1 MPMQPFMNENFL
13 LGTETAR
20 TLYHEAAKDMPI
32 IDYHCHLSPR
42 EIAQNIKFDNI
53 TQLMLGGDH
62 YKWRAML
69 SWGVDERLIRG
80 DGDPKEKF
88 IAFADAVSH
97 AIGNPLY
104 HWTHLELQRV
114 FDIDTPL
121 TRDTAGVIYDLTTEM
136 LQGDDFRA
144 QALIDKFNV
153 DYLCTTD
160 DPVDDLSFHQTI
172 AAGDGLKAK
181 VYPAF
186 RPDKAIN
193 IDRPGFADYIHQL
206 SRVAGMEINS
216 TADVLTALERRVEY
230 FHVCGARISDHGM
243 DTVPWGEPSFKQADK
258 AFHAAMAGEDMKQ
271 KHIES
276 YRTVLLAG
284 LGGMYA
290 QRGWVQQYHI
300 GAMRNNNT
308 AMFRRYGPDVGFDS
322 IIDNPIGH
330 NLSRLM
336 DLQDSQ
342 GQLPKTILYCLNQ
355 AANHTVGTMLGNF
368 QQSGVKGKIQMG
380 SAWWFLD
387 QKEGMQE
394 QMKTLAA
401 LGVLGAF
408 VGMLTDSRSFI
419 SYPRHEYFRRILCN
433 LIGQWV
439 ENGEYPNDIEFL
451 KSMVRDISYNNAKE
465 YFGI

>member
-1 MPMQPFMNENFL
+1 MQPFLDENFL
-13 LGTETAR
+13 LATETAR
-20 TLYHEAAKDMPI
+20 ELYHDAAKDMPI
-32 IDYHCHLSPR
+32 IDYHCHLSPK
-42 EIAQNIKFDNI
+42 EIAQNIQFENI
-53 TQLMLGGDH
+53 SHLMLGGDH

-69 SWGVDERLIRG
+69 SYGVDEKLIRG

-88 IAFADAVSH
+88 IAFADTVSH

-114 FDIDTPL
+114 FGIHTPL
-121 TRDTAGVIYDLTTEM
+121 SKATAPAIYDEASEM
-136 LQGDDFRA
+136 LKGEDFRA

-172 AAGDGLKAK
+172 AAENTLKAK
-181 VYPAF
+181 VFPAF
-186 RPDKAIN
+186 RPDKALN
-193 IDRPGFADYIHQL
+193 IDKAGFVDYIRQL

-230 FHVCGARISDHGM
+230 FHACGARIADHGM
-243 DTVPWGEPSFKQADK
+243 DTVPYGEPSFKQADK
-258 AFHAAMAGEDMKQ
+258 AFRAAMAGEEDKQ
-271 KHIES
+271 KHIDS
-276 YRTVLLAG
+276 YRTVVLAG
-284 LGGMYA
+284 LGAMYA
-290 QRGWVQQYHI
+290 QRGWTQQYHI

-322 IIDNPIGH
+322 IIDQPLAH
-330 NLSRLM
+330 HLSRLM
-336 DLQDSQ
+336 DLQESQ
-342 GQLPKTILYCLNQ
+342 GQLPKTILYCLNP
-355 AANHTVGTMLGNF
+355 AANAAIGAMLGNF

-387 QKEGMQE
+387 QRDGMEE
-394 QMKTLAA
+394 QLRTLAN
-401 LGVLGAF
+401 LGVLGTF

-433 LIGQWV
+433 LIGKWV
-439 ENGEYPNDIEFL
+439 ENGEYPRDMDFL
-451 KSMVRDISYNNAKE
+451 KGLVRDISYNNAKA

>member
-1 MPMQPFMNENFL
+1 MQPFMDENFL
-13 LGTETAR
+13 LSTETAR
-20 TLYHEAAKDMPI
+20 TLYHEAAKEMPI
-32 IDYHCHLSPR
+32 IDYHCHLSPA
-42 EIAQNIKFDNI
+42 EIAGNVRFENI

-69 SWGVDERLIRG
+69 SWGVEEKLIRG
-80 DGDPKEKF
+80 DGDPREKF
-88 IAFADAVSH
+88 IAYADTLSH

-114 FDIDTPL
+114 FGIDEPL
-121 TRDTAGVIYDLTTEM
+121 TKDNAGVIYDLTSEM
-136 LQGDDFRA
+136 LRGDDFRA
-144 QALIDKFNV
+144 QALIDRFNV

-160 DPVDDLSFHQTI
+160 DPVDDLHYHRAI
-172 AAGDGLKAK
+172 AEEGALRAR
-181 VYPAF
+181 VLPAF
-186 RPDKAIN
+186 RPDKAMN
-193 IDRPGFADYIHQL
+193 IDRAGFPEYIRQL
-206 SRVAGMEINS
+206 GQAAGMEIRS
-216 TADVLTALERRVEY
+216 AADVLTALERRVEY
-230 FHVCGARISDHGM
+230 FHACGARISDHGM
-243 DTVPWGEPSFKQADK
+243 ETVPWGEPSFKQADK
-258 AFHAAMAGEDMKQ
+258 AFQAAMAGEEMKQ
-271 KHIES
+271 KHIDS
-276 YRTVLLAG
+276 YRTVILAG

-322 IIDNPIGH
+322 IIDNPIAY

-336 DLQDSQ
+336 DLQDTQ
-342 GQLPKTILYCLNQ
+342 GQLPKTILYSLNQ
-355 AANHTVGTMLGNF
+355 AANHAIGTMLGNF

-387 QKEGMQE
+387 QKDGMEE
-394 QMKTLAA
+394 QMRTLAS
-401 LGVLGAF
+401 LGVLGTF

-433 LIGQWV
+433 LIASWV

-451 KSMVRDISYNNAKE
+451 KSLVRDICYNNAKA
-465 YFGI
+465 YFGL

>member
-1 MPMQPFMNENFL
+1 K
-13 LGTETAR
+13 ETAG
-20 TLYHEAAKDMPI
+20 
-32 IDYHCHLSPR
+32 
-42 EIAQNIKFDNI
+42 Q
-53 TQLMLGGDH
+53 
-62 YKWRAML
+62 
-69 SWGVDERLIRG
+69 
-80 DGDPKEKF
+80 
-88 IAFADAVSH
+88 
-97 AIGNPLY
+97 
-104 HWTHLELQRV
+104 
-114 FDIDTPL
+114 
-121 TRDTAGVIYDLTTEM
+121 IYDEASEM

-172 AAGDGLKAK
+172 AAENTMKAK

-186 RPDKAIN
+186 RPDKALN
-193 IDRPGFADYIHQL
+193 IDRAGFVDYIQNL

-216 TADVLTALERRVEY
+216 TADVLTALERRVDY
-230 FHVCGARISDHGM
+230 FHACGARISDHAL
-243 DTVPWGEPSFKQADK
+243 DTVPYGEPSFKQADK
-258 AFHAAMAGEDMKQ
+258 AFHAAMAGDDMKQ
-271 KHIES
+271 KHIDS
-276 YRTVLLAG
+276 YRTVVLAG
-284 LGGMYA
+284 LGDMYA

-308 AMFRRYGPDVGFDS
+308 AMFHRYGPDVGFDS
-322 IIDNPIGH
+322 IIDNPIAY

-336 DLQDSQ
+336 NLQDTQ
-342 GQLPKTILYCLNQ
+342 GQLPKTILYSLNQ
-355 AANHTVGTMLGNF
+355 AANHAIGTMLGNF

-387 QKEGMQE
+387 QKDGME
-394 QMKTLAA
+394 QQMTTLAA

-419 SYPRHEYFRRILCN
+419 SYPRHEYFRRIMCN
-433 LIGQWV
+433 LIGKWV

-451 KSMVRDISYNNAKE
+451 KGMVRDISYNNAKE

>member
-1 MPMQPFMNENFL
+1 MLPFMDENFL
-13 LGTETAR
+13 LSTDTAR

-42 EIAQNIKFDNI
+42 EIAQNIKFENI
-53 TQLMLGGDH
+53 SHLMLGGDH

-69 SWGVDERLIRG
+69 SWGVDEKLIRG
-80 DGDPKEKF
+80 DGDPREKF
-88 IAFADAVSH
+88 IAYAEALSH

-114 FDIDTPL
+114 FGIYEPL
-121 TRDTAGVIYDLTTEM
+121 TKDSAGRIYDQASEM
-136 LQGDDFRA
+136 LQGNDFRA

-160 DPVDDLSFHQTI
+160 DPVDDLHFHQFI
-172 AAGDGLKAK
+172 AAEGDLKAR
-181 VYPAF
+181 VLPAF
-186 RPDKAIN
+186 RPDKALN
-193 IDRPGFADYIHQL
+193 IDRAGFVEYIQQL
-206 SRVAGMEINS
+206 SRVAGMEIHS

-230 FHVCGARISDHGM
+230 FHACGARVSDHAL

-258 AFHAAMAGEDMKQ
+258 AFQAAMAGEEMKQ
-271 KHIES
+271 KHIDS
-276 YRTVLLAG
+276 YRTVILAG
-284 LGGMYA
+284 LGAMYA

-322 IIDNPIGH
+322 IIDQPIAY

-342 GQLPKTILYCLNQ
+342 GQLPKTILYTLNP
-355 AANHTVGTMLGNF
+355 AANAAIGTMLGNF
-368 QQSGVKGKIQMG
+368 QQSGVKGKIQYG

-387 QKEGMQE
+387 QRDGMEE
-394 QMKTLAA
+394 QMRTLAN

-433 LIGQWV
+433 LIGKWV
-439 ENGEYPNDIEFL
+439 ENGEYPSDMEFL
-451 KSMVRDISYNNAKE
+451 KGLVRDISYNNAKD

>member
-1 MPMQPFMNENFL
+1 MQPFMDENFL
-13 LGTETAR
+13 LSTETAR
-20 TLYHEAAKDMPI
+20 TLYHEAAKEMPI
-32 IDYHCHLSPR
+32 IDYHCHLSPA
-42 EIAQNIKFDNI
+42 EIAGNVRFENI

-69 SWGVDERLIRG
+69 SWGVEERLIRG
-80 DGDPKEKF
+80 DGDPREKF
-88 IAFADAVSH
+88 IAYADTLSH

-114 FDIDTPL
+114 FGIDEPL
-121 TRDTAGVIYDLTTEM
+121 TKDNAGVIYDLTSEM
-136 LQGDDFRA
+136 LRGDDFRA
-144 QALIDKFNV
+144 QALIDRFNV

-160 DPVDDLSFHQTI
+160 DPVDDLHYHRAI
-172 AAGDGLKAK
+172 AEEGALRAR
-181 VYPAF
+181 VLPAF
-186 RPDKAIN
+186 RPDKAMN
-193 IDRPGFADYIHQL
+193 IDRAGFPEYIRQL
-206 SRVAGMEINS
+206 GQAAGMEIRS
-216 TADVLTALERRVEY
+216 AADVLTALERRVEY
-230 FHVCGARISDHGM
+230 FHACGARISDHGM
-243 DTVPWGEPSFKQADK
+243 ETVPWGEPSFKQADK
-258 AFHAAMAGEDMKQ
+258 AFQAAMAGEEMKQ
-271 KHIES
+271 KHIDS
-276 YRTVLLAG
+276 YRTVILAG

-322 IIDNPIGH
+322 IIDQPIAH

-342 GQLPKTILYCLNQ
+342 GQLPKTILYTLNP
-355 AANHTVGTMLGNF
+355 AANAAVGTMLGNF
-368 QQSGVKGKIQMG
+368 QQGGVRGKIQYG

-387 QKEGMQE
+387 QKDGMEE
-394 QMKTLAA
+394 QMRTLAN

-433 LIGQWV
+433 LIGRWV
-439 ENGEYPNDIEFL
+439 ENGEYPNDTEFL
-451 KSMVRDISYNNAKE
+451 KGMVRDISYNNAKA

>member
-1 MPMQPFMNENFL
+1 MRPFMDEHFL
-13 LGTETAR
+13 LSNETAK
-20 TLYHEAAKDMPI
+20 TLYHEAAAKMPI
-32 IDYHCHLSPR
+32 IDYHCHLSPK
-42 EIAQNIKFDNI
+42 EIAQNIKFNNI
-53 TQLMLGGDH
+53 THLMLGGDH

-69 SWGVDERLIRG
+69 SWGVDENLIRG
-80 DGDPKEKF
+80 DGDDKEKF
-88 IAFADAVSH
+88 IAFADTLSH

-114 FDIDTPL
+114 FGVTTPL
-121 TRDTAGVIYDLTTEM
+121 NKNTAAEIFDYTSQLLQRDDY
-136 LQGDDFRA
+136 RA

-160 DPVDDLSFHQTI
+160 DPIDDLAYHQAI
-172 AAGDGLKAK
+172 AAEGNLKAR
-181 VYPAF
+181 VLPTF

-193 IDRPGFADYIHQL
+193 IDRAGFADYIHQL
-206 SRVAGMEINS
+206 SRAAGMEIKS

-230 FHVCGARISDHGM
+230 FHACGCRISDHAL
-243 DTVPWGEPSFKQADK
+243 DTVPYGEPSFKQADK
-258 AFHAAMAGEDMKQ
+258 AFHAAMEGEEMKQ
-271 KHIES
+271 KHIDS

-290 QRGWVQQYHI
+290 QRGWAQQYHMN
-300 GAMRNNNT
+300 AMRNNNT

-322 IIDNPIGH
+322 ITDHQIAH

-336 DLQDSQ
+336 DLQDAQ
-342 GQLPKTILYCLNQ
+342 GQLPKTILYSLNP
-355 AANHTVGTMLGNF
+355 AANHVIGTMLGNF
-368 QQSGVKGKIQMG
+368 QQSGIKGKIQMG

-387 QKEGMQE
+387 QKDGMEE
-394 QMKTLAA
+394 QMRTLAN

-433 LIGQWV
+433 LIGTWV
-439 ENGEYPNDIEFL
+439 ENGEYPYDEEAL
-451 KSMVRDISYNNAKE
+451 KQLVMDISYNNAKN